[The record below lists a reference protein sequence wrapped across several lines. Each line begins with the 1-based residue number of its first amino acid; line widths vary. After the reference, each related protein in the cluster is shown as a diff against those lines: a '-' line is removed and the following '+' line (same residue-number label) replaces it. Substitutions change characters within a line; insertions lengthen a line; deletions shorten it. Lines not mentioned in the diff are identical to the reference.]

1 MSETIV
7 KHELPIPVPVS
18 NGGGRGPVAG
28 FPDHDAGGGP
38 TPGRTRQVY
47 RTGMWMGLVAISM
60 FFISFTSAYIVR
72 GGMGEDWQALSL
84 PPVLWL
90 TTVLLAASSAT
101 LEWTRKALQEGRR
114 EACNRWL
121 LATVALGMAFL
132 AGQVVAWKQL
142 SALGIYVATNPSSSF
157 FYLLTARTGFT
168 CWADWWRCSTFRCR
182 HCATA
187 GAGAADGGG
196 CDGDILAFHGWSL
209 DIHIFV
215 ADSLEVK
222 RCLRSART
230 VRGLAYGMAADRR
243 LPFLPR
249 NWGCGC
255 LSFRMP

>member
-157 FYLLTARTGFT
+157 FYLLTAAHGIHLLGGLVALFYISMQALRYRLGPARRTAVDVTAIYWHFMDGLWIYIFLLLT
-168 CWADWWRCSTFRCR
+168 LWR
-182 HCATA
+182 
-187 GAGAADGGG
+187 
-196 CDGDILAFHGWSL
+196 
-209 DIHIFV
+209 
-215 ADSLEVK
+215 
-222 RCLRSART
+222 
-230 VRGLAYGMAADRR
+230 
-243 LPFLPR
+243 
-249 NWGCGC
+249 
-255 LSFRMP
+255 